1 MLPLG
6 LLKAASN
13 GPTLVELKSGAT
25 LNGNLVACDT
35 WMNITLKD
43 VVLTNK
49 EGTEF
54 KKLPECYV
62 KGSFIKYLQV
72 PDILLDQ
79 IKENQQQ
86 HRMENNRNRFQN
98 NNNNRNQWGSGGRGN
113 RGRNYNDRNN
123 NNNYRNNNNRGNNY
137 NKAPQSAPTG
147 PTNATRF

>member
-49 EGTEF
+49 VCQNAIMTF
-54 KKLPECYV
+54 SKT
-62 KGSFIKYLQV
+62 
-72 PDILLDQ
+72 
-79 IKENQQQ
+79 
-86 HRMENNRNRFQN
+86 NNL
-98 NNNNRNQWGSGGRGN
+98 
-113 RGRNYNDRNN
+113 
-123 NNNYRNNNNRGNNY
+123 
-137 NKAPQSAPTG
+137 
-147 PTNATRF
+147 